1 MNPEYADKKEVLVKQ
16 IEADIKGTF
25 FSADTKA
32 HGLGWM
38 TKDAWSKTTQI
49 LLSQGAMPKAI
60 DVDAAFN
67 DKFLSGANALKQ

>member
-1 MNPEYADKKEVLVKQ
+1 V
-16 IEADIKGTF
+16 
-25 FSADTKA
+25 